1 MKSLLQQELRELARK
16 ILQASDTAELLSL
29 QNDVRV
35 LYEKLIVLRY
45 TDGLVEELRH
55 TLVDAPAGQDEPTPG
70 PISREEEASPSEI
83 DREQPVSQSQ
93 PRENI
98 PPQEKRTP
106 AAPVS
111 RATEKPSSSRSRERT
126 PSYDDLQQSLFGD
139 DLFTKELN
147 FDPDEDLFE
156 VLQPSPE
163 TAPSRAGL
171 DPEGPLPQA
180 EEDETSPAPSSEA
193 APSYVG
199 LDPEGPLPQAEE
211 EEASPAPSSEAAPSY
226 AALDP
231 EGPLPQAEEE
241 EASPAPS
248 PETAPSRAGLDPE
261 GPLPQAEEE
270 DALPAPSSETA
281 PSRAGLDPEGPLP
294 QAEEEEASPAPS
306 PEDSAGEST
315 SEPEERETSFFSFQV
330 IRGEEE
336 EADPIRKEES
346 ESRAEAPDRPDDEPA
361 VVREA
366 EPQPS
371 AVEFSSEEG
380 REQRSEEEAV
390 APECPEEGSEGAEP
404 LQPAPAE
411 TAEVVSQPQADESA
425 ACRKEERESAPHPRT
440 INEAAAVKQQENRP
454 SLNQILS
461 AGNAR
466 MEMNDRIA
474 FINNLFDG
482 DAEAFEAAVRYIFS
496 LTDIAVANEYI
507 IEILKPSYN
516 NWFEKEKYERRF
528 VEIVLRHF
536 LPKDYRY

>member
-1 MKSLLQQELRELARK
+1 MARK

-70 PISREEEASPSEI
+70 PVSREEEASPSEI

-163 TAPSRAGL
+163 TAPSRA
-171 DPEGPLPQA
+171 A
-180 EEDETSPAPSSEA
+180 
-193 APSYVG
+193 

-211 EEASPAPSSEAAPSY
+211 EEASPAPSSEAAPSR

-231 EGPLPQAEEE
+231 EGPLPQAEEDE
-241 EASPAPS
+241 TSPAPS
-248 PETAPSRAGLDPE
+248 S
-261 GPLPQAEEE
+261 
-270 DALPAPSSETA
+270 
-281 PSRAGLDPEGPLP
+281 
-294 QAEEEEASPAPS
+294 
-306 PEDSAGEST
+306 EDSAGEST
-315 SEPEERETSFFSFQV
+315 SEPEEMETSFFSFQV
-330 IRGEEE
+330 IRGEEQ
-336 EADPIRKEES
+336 EADPIRQEES
-346 ESRAEAPDRPDDEPA
+346 EPRAEAPDRLDDEPA

-390 APECPEEGSEGAEP
+390 APECPEEGAEGAKP

-425 ACRKEERESAPHPRT
+425 ACRKEEGESAPHPRT

>member
-70 PISREEEASPSEI
+70 PVSREEEASPSEI
-83 DREQPVSQSQ
+83 DREQPVPQSQ

-111 RATEKPSSSRSRERT
+111 RATDKPSSSRSRERT

-156 VLQPSPE
+156 VLQPSLE
-163 TAPSRAGL
+163 VAPSR
-171 DPEGPLPQA
+171 
-180 EEDETSPAPSSEA
+180 
-193 APSYVG
+193 
-199 LDPEGPLPQAEE
+199 
-211 EEASPAPSSEAAPSY
+211 

-241 EASPAPS
+241 ETSPAPS
-248 PETAPSRAGLDPE
+248 S
-261 GPLPQAEEE
+261 
-270 DALPAPSSETA
+270 
-281 PSRAGLDPEGPLP
+281 
-294 QAEEEEASPAPS
+294 
-306 PEDSAGEST
+306 EDSAGEST
-315 SEPEERETSFFSFQV
+315 SEPEEMETSFFSFQV
-330 IRGEEE
+330 IRGEEQ
-336 EADPIRKEES
+336 EADPIRQEES

-361 VVREA
+361 VIREA

-425 ACRKEERESAPHPRT
+425 ACRKEEGESAPHPRT

-466 MEMNDRIA
+466 MDMNDRIA

-536 LPKDYRY
+536 LPKDYRC